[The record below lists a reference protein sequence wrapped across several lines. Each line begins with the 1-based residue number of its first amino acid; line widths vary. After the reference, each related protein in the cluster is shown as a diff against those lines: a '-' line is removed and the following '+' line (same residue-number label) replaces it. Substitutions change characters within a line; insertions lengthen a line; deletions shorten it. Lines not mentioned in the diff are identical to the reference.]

1 MAIIDNETKKLSIR
15 DLVTCGIFIALFF
28 VFFIIGGIIFAP
40 NPVLTFLMPASVALL
55 TGPVYLLLIAKV
67 PKHGPIIILGVIM
80 GLLLFITG
88 MYWLWSIAIVV
99 LSIAADLIA
108 GAKKFKS
115 IPVNIL
121 SFIVFSFNPVGSYM
135 MLWINRDDYFNYLLD
150 KGTTQEYVNTMG
162 ATAQW
167 WILPVMILSVILC
180 AWISA
185 LIGKALLKKQFK
197 KAGITA

>member
-80 GLLLFITG
+80 GLLLFVTG

-167 WILPVMILSVILC
+167 WILPVMILSIILC